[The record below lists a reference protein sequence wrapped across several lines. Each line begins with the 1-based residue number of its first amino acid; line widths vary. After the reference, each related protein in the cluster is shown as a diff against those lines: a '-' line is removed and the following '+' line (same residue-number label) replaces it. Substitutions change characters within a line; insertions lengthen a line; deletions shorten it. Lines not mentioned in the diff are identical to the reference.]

1 MINKVV
7 FKQVL
12 KKQMKIQY
20 DELSN
25 YQKKTPKNINF
36 LNINEIEKDEIFLYK
51 LINDLMKNIKYY
63 ENNKNLD
70 DELKEEDDDEI
81 KNFKE
86 DEDEIK
92 SFKVEDEDEI
102 KNFKVEEELNEKN
115 ENFRKLKSLPINSPT
130 ITSSLKNEN
139 EIKSLTDENNFNS
152 MYDSINIF

>member
-70 DELKEEDDDEI
+70 DELKEDDDEI

-92 SFKVEDEDEI
+92 NFKVEE
-102 KNFKVEEELNEKN
+102 EEELNEKN